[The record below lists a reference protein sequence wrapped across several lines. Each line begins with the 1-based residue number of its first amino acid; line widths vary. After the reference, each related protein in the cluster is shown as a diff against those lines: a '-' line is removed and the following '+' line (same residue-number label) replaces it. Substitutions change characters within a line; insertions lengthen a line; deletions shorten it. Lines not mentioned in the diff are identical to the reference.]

1 MECEFCDNLATVSVS
16 HGDISQIACEGCAR
30 QLPDSWVVW
39 EMDVSPWDFAGQLC
53 VGARQYN
60 QTNKEKDKKMT
71 FVNYIGT
78 DHEDIRRAELIF
90 QSDEW
95 SHILVL
101 GTDTV
106 AIVPNEDIAPC

>member
-1 MECEFCDNLATVSVS
+1 
-16 HGDISQIACEGCAR
+16 
-30 QLPDSWVVW
+30 
-39 EMDVSPWDFAGQLC
+39 
-53 VGARQYN
+53 
-60 QTNKEKDKKMT
+60 MT
-71 FVNYIGT
+71 FVNYIGA

-106 AIVPNEDIAPC
+106 AIVPNEDIAPCQGVIHKIESYPQGARAAQLFCVFMKIVAFSLN

>member
-1 MECEFCDNLATVSVS
+1 
-16 HGDISQIACEGCAR
+16 
-30 QLPDSWVVW
+30 
-39 EMDVSPWDFAGQLC
+39 
-53 VGARQYN
+53 
-60 QTNKEKDKKMT
+60 MT

-78 DHEDIRRAELIF
+78 DHTINRAELIF

>member
-1 MECEFCDNLATVSVS
+1 MRYRIPLLSR
-16 HGDISQIACEGCAR
+16 R
-30 QLPDSWVVW
+30 QLLD
-39 EMDVSPWDFAGQLC
+39 
-53 VGARQYN
+53 VGALGYN
-60 QTNKEKDKKMT
+60 SNTNKETDKNMP
-71 FVNYIGT
+71 FVNYIGA